1 MANYWNSHGLSLNPI
16 MRFDS
21 AEALKA
27 TLSGKLGV
35 AMMPSYAV
43 ERELKTGVLRKIRT
57 REAALVMQVRA
68 LTRSSGYVPPALRKM
83 VELAKEM
90 L

>member
-1 MANYWNSHGLSLNPI
+1 
-16 MRFDS
+16 
-21 AEALKA
+21 
-27 TLSGKLGV
+27 
-35 AMMPSYAV
+35 MMPSYAV